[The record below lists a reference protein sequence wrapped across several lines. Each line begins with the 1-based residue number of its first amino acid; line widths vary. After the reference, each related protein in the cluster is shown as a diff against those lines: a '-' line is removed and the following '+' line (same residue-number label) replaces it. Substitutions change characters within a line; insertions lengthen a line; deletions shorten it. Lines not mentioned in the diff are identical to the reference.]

1 MQTAMVKTN
10 AAHDSKANLSLRVAV
25 EALFRHQKIFGGAGL
40 FVLLLT
46 VIVTLLTPRQYVSE
60 MKFLVQNS
68 RGNVVVTP
76 ERTNPVN
83 VVSEVTEAQV
93 NSELEILHSHDV
105 LDPVADPAWEKLPA
119 NQRDA
124 LAIRKHEALLAAF
137 DKSLE
142 IEPVRKTN
150 VINVSIRAKDP
161 EEARNSLQRLADA
174 YLEEHRRMERPAGA
188 SSFFAAEAERY
199 RSAWDGA
206 SRELVNFQRKHRL
219 SSLQQRETDVE
230 GKITGTQN
238 DVLHSEAT
246 LEELD
251 ARLAEGSRRMELKAA
266 RQTTQD
272 KAQPYLESMQQLN
285 TMVTELENRRTA
297 LLTNYKAGDRLVQE
311 LDRQI
316 AFTRAQLMN
325 AGSVKS
331 HEVTTDI
338 DPVWQQLRAA
348 LAEARISR
356 RATAAHRRAVTA
368 QLTRLTKSLGR
379 LQELD
384 VQFNNLEE
392 QVKVRKQNYE
402 LYAEKRDQ
410 SQIADEMD
418 QQGLMNVVV
427 AQQPTRSY
435 RPARPKRLINVLL
448 GAVTALF
455 IGLCAVYVAE
465 AARNTIATPRELEA
479 ASPYPVLATLP
490 MGWGRTLRAVE
501 GSGMARKGG
510 LLGVI
515 TNP

>member
-1 MQTAMVKTN
+1 
-10 AAHDSKANLSLRVAV
+10 
-25 EALFRHQKIFGGAGL
+25 
-40 FVLLLT
+40 
-46 VIVTLLTPRQYVSE
+46 
-60 MKFLVQNS
+60 
-68 RGNVVVTP
+68 
-76 ERTNPVN
+76 
-83 VVSEVTEAQV
+83 
-93 NSELEILHSHDV
+93 
-105 LDPVADPAWEKLPA
+105 
-119 NQRDA
+119 
-124 LAIRKHEALLAAF
+124 
-137 DKSLE
+137 
-142 IEPVRKTN
+142 
-150 VINVSIRAKDP
+150 
-161 EEARNSLQRLADA
+161 
-174 YLEEHRRMERPAGA
+174 
-188 SSFFAAEAERY
+188 
-199 RSAWDGA
+199 
-206 SRELVNFQRKHRL
+206 
-219 SSLQQRETDVE
+219 
-230 GKITGTQN
+230 
-238 DVLHSEAT
+238 
-246 LEELD
+246 
-251 ARLAEGSRRMELKAA
+251 
-266 RQTTQD
+266 
-272 KAQPYLESMQQLN
+272 
-285 TMVTELENRRTA
+285 MVTELENRRTA

-348 LAEARISR
+348 LAEGRISR